1 MSIKDWPAG
10 ERPREKLLSRGADS
24 LSDAELLAIF
34 LRTGAKGMDAVTLA
48 QTLIRQFG
56 SLRQLLLADQQS
68 FCEGPGLGLAK
79 FVQLQAS
86 LELMRRFL
94 DEKLVREHAL
104 TSTELTRQFLQARL
118 RDQTREVFALLLL
131 DNQHRVI
138 EYHELFFGTL
148 DAAAVY
154 PRDIVAVVLKRS
166 AAAVILVH
174 NHPSGVAEPSRADR
188 MITERIQ
195 SALGLLDIRVLDHLV
210 VGDGETVSFAERG
223 WL

>member
-1 MSIKDWPAG
+1 MSIKDWPEG
-10 ERPREKLLSRGADS
+10 EQPREKLLSRGPGS

-48 QTLIRQFG
+48 RTLLVEFG
-56 SLRQLLLADQQS
+56 SLRQLLQADQRR
-68 FCEGPGLGLAK
+68 FCQGPGLGPAK

-94 DEKLVREHAL
+94 DEKLVRAHVL
-104 TSTELTRQFLQARL
+104 TSPQLTRQYLQVLL
-118 RDQTREVFALLLL
+118 RDQPREVFALLLL

-138 EYHELFFGTL
+138 KYHELFYGTL

-154 PRDIVAVVLKRS
+154 PREIVALALKLG

>member
-1 MSIKDWPAG
+1 MSIKDWPEG
-10 ERPREKLLSRGADS
+10 ERPREKLLSRGPGS

-48 QTLIRQFG
+48 HTLIRQFG

-68 FCEGPGLGLAK
+68 FCEGPGLGQAK

-104 TSTELTRQFLQARL
+104 TSPELTRQFLQARL
-118 RDQTREVFALLLL
+118 RDQEREVFALLLL

-138 EYHELFFGTL
+138 EYQELFFGTL

-154 PRDIVAVVLKRS
+154 PRDIVSLVLKRS

-195 SALGLLDIRVLDHLV
+195 AALGLLDIRVLDHLV

>member
-1 MSIKDWPAG
+1 MSIKNWPAG
-10 ERPREKLLSRGADS
+10 ERPREKLLSRGPAS

-34 LRTGAKGMDAVTLA
+34 LRTGTQGMDAVTLA
-48 QTLIRQFG
+48 RTLLNQFG
-56 SLRQLLLADQQS
+56 SLRQLLLADLES
-68 FCEGPGLGLAK
+68 FCQGPGLGPAK
-79 FVQLQAS
+79 YVQLQAS
-86 LELMRRFL
+86 QELMRRFL
-94 DEKLVREHAL
+94 DERLIRENAL
-104 TSTELTRQFLQARL
+104 TNPELTRQFLQSRL
-118 RDQTREVFALLLL
+118 RDQEREIFALLLL

-138 EYHELFFGTL
+138 EFNELFFGTV

-154 PRDIVAVVLKRS
+154 PREIVTLVLKRG

-195 SALGLLDIRVLDHLV
+195 AALGLLDIRVLDHLV

>member
-1 MSIKDWPAG
+1 MSIKDWPEG
-10 ERPREKLLSRGADS
+10 ERPREKLLSRGPAS

-34 LRTGAKGMDAVTLA
+34 LRTGSRGMDAVTLA
-48 QTLIRQFG
+48 RTLLSQFG
-56 SLRQLLLADQQS
+56 SLRQLLQADQHR

-104 TSTELTRQFLQARL
+104 TSPELTRQYLQAQL
-118 RDQTREVFALLLL
+118 RDQPREVFALLLL

-138 EYHELFFGTL
+138 RFHELFFGTL

-154 PRDIVAVVLKRS
+154 PREIVALALKQG

-195 SALGLLDIRVLDHLV
+195 AALGLLDIRVLDHLV

>member
-1 MSIKDWPAG
+1 MSIKDWPEG

-48 QTLIRQFG
+48 HTLIRQFG

-68 FCEGPGLGLAK
+68 FCEGPGLGQAK

-104 TSTELTRQFLQARL
+104 TSPELTRQFLQARL

-138 EYHELFFGTL
+138 EYRELFFGTL

>member
-1 MSIKDWPAG
+1 MSIKNWPLG
-10 ERPREKLLSRGADS
+10 ERPREKLLSRGPSS

-34 LRTGAKGMDAVTLA
+34 LRTGTKGMDAVSLA
-48 QTLIRQFG
+48 RALLEQFG

-68 FCEGPGLGLAK
+68 FCEKPGLGLAK
-79 FVQLQAS
+79 YVQLQAS
-86 LELMRRFL
+86 QELMRRFL
-94 DEKLVREHAL
+94 DEKLMRANAL
-104 TSTELTRQFLQARL
+104 TNPELTRMFLQSRL
-118 RDQTREVFALLLL
+118 RDQAREVFALLLL

-138 EYHELFFGTL
+138 EFNELFFGTL

-154 PRDIVAVVLKRS
+154 PREIVSLVLKRG

-174 NHPSGVAEPSRADR
+174 NHPSGVAEPSHADR
-188 MITERIQ
+188 LITERIQ
-195 SALGLLDIRVLDHLV
+195 AALGLLDIRVLDHLV

>member
-1 MSIKDWPAG
+1 MSIKDWPEG
-10 ERPREKLLSRGADS
+10 ERPREKLLSRGPAS

-34 LRTGAKGMDAVTLA
+34 LRTGSRGMDAVTLA
-48 QTLIRQFG
+48 RTLLSQFG
-56 SLRQLLLADQQS
+56 SLRQLLQAEPRQ

-79 FVQLQAS
+79 YVQLQAS

-104 TSTELTRQFLQARL
+104 TSPELTRQYLQAQL
-118 RDQTREVFALLLL
+118 RDRGREVFALLLL

-138 EYHELFFGTL
+138 RFHELFFGTL

-154 PRDIVAVVLKRS
+154 PREIVALALKLG

-195 SALGLLDIRVLDHLV
+195 AALGLLDIRVLDHLV

>member
-1 MSIKDWPAG
+1 MSIKNWPLS
-10 ERPREKLLSRGADS
+10 ERPREKLLSRGPSS

-34 LRTGAKGMDAVTLA
+34 LRTGTKGMDAVSLA
-48 QTLIRQFG
+48 RALLEQFG

-68 FCEGPGLGLAK
+68 FCEKPGLGLAK
-79 FVQLQAS
+79 YVQLQAS
-86 LELMRRFL
+86 QELMRRFL
-94 DEKLVREHAL
+94 DEKLMRANAL
-104 TSTELTRQFLQARL
+104 TNPELTRMFLQSRL
-118 RDQTREVFALLLL
+118 RDQAREVFALLLL

-138 EYHELFFGTL
+138 EFNELFFGTL

-154 PRDIVAVVLKRS
+154 PREIVSLVLKRG

-174 NHPSGVAEPSRADR
+174 NHPSGVAEPSHADR
-188 MITERIQ
+188 LITERIQ
-195 SALGLLDIRVLDHLV
+195 AALGLLDIRVLDHLV

>member
-1 MSIKDWPAG
+1 MSIKNWPAG
-10 ERPREKLLSRGADS
+10 ERPREKLLSRGPAS

-34 LRTGAKGMDAVTLA
+34 LRTGTQGMDAVTLA
-48 QTLIRQFG
+48 RTLLLQFG
-56 SLRQLLLADQQS
+56 SLRQLLLADLES
-68 FCEGPGLGLAK
+68 FCQGPGLGPAK
-79 FVQLQAS
+79 YVQLQAS
-86 LELMRRFL
+86 QELMRRFL
-94 DEKLVREHAL
+94 DERLIRENAL
-104 TSTELTRQFLQARL
+104 TNPELTRQFLQSRL
-118 RDQTREVFALLLL
+118 RDQEREIFALLLL

-138 EYHELFFGTL
+138 EFNELFFGTV

-154 PRDIVAVVLKRS
+154 PREIVTLVLKRG

-195 SALGLLDIRVLDHLV
+195 AALGLLDIRVLDHLV

>member
-1 MSIKDWPAG
+1 MSIKDWPAD
-10 ERPREKLLSRGADS
+10 ERPREKLLSRGAAS

-48 QTLIRQFG
+48 RTLLARFG
-56 SLRQLLLADQQS
+56 SLRGLMQAEARQ

-79 FVQLQAS
+79 YVQLKAS
-86 LELMRRFL
+86 MELMRRFL
-94 DEKLVREHAL
+94 DERIKREHAL
-104 TSTELTRQFLQARL
+104 TSPALTRAFLQLRL
-118 RDQTREVFALLLL
+118 RDQPREVFALLLL

-138 EYHELFFGTL
+138 EFHELFYGTL

-154 PRDIVAVVLKRS
+154 PREIVTLALKQG

-195 SALGLLDIRVLDHLV
+195 AALGLLDIRVLDHLV

>member
-1 MSIKDWPAG
+1 MSIKDWPLQ
-10 ERPREKLLSRGADS
+10 ERPREKLLSRGPSS

-34 LRTGAKGMDAVTLA
+34 LRTGAKGMDAVSLARTL
-48 QTLIRQFG
+48 LNEFG
-56 SLRQLLLADQQS
+56 SLRQLLMADQQS
-68 FCEGPGLGLAK
+68 FCAGPGLGLAK
-79 FVQLQAS
+79 YVQLQAS
-86 LELMRRFL
+86 QELMRRFL
-94 DEKLVREHAL
+94 DEKLIRENAL
-104 TSTELTRQFLQARL
+104 TSPELTREFLQARL
-118 RDQTREVFALLLL
+118 RDQPREVFALLLL
-131 DNQHRVI
+131 DNQHRVM
-138 EYHELFFGTL
+138 EFHELFFGTV

-154 PRDIVAVVLKRS
+154 PREIVSLVLKRG

>member
-1 MSIKDWPAG
+1 MSIRDWPED
-10 ERPREKLLSRGADS
+10 ERPREKLLSRGAAS

-34 LRTGAKGMDAVTLA
+34 LRVGTNGMDAVTLA
-48 QTLIRQFG
+48 RVLLEQFG
-56 SLRQLLLADQQS
+56 SLRELLQADIHQ
-68 FCEGPGLGLAK
+68 FCAGPGLGPAK
-79 FVQLQAS
+79 FVQLQACM
-86 LELMRRFL
+86 ELMRRFL
-94 DEKLVREHAL
+94 DERLKRGHAL
-104 TSTELTRQFLQARL
+104 TSPDLTREFLQLRL
-118 RDQTREVFALLLL
+118 RDQPREVFALLLL

-138 EYHELFFGTL
+138 EFNELFYGTL

-154 PRDIVAVVLKRS
+154 PREIVALALKRG

-195 SALGLLDIRVLDHLV
+195 AALGLLDIRVLDHLV

>member
-1 MSIKDWPAG
+1 
-10 ERPREKLLSRGADS
+10 
-24 LSDAELLAIF
+24 
-34 LRTGAKGMDAVTLA
+34 
-48 QTLIRQFG
+48 
-56 SLRQLLLADQQS
+56 
-68 FCEGPGLGLAK
+68 
-79 FVQLQAS
+79 VQLQAS

-104 TSTELTRQFLQARL
+104 TSPELTRQFLQARL

-138 EYHELFFGTL
+138 EYRELFFGTL

>member
-1 MSIKDWPAG
+1 MSIKDWPEG
-10 ERPREKLLSRGADS
+10 ERPREKLLSRGASS

-34 LRTGAKGMDAVTLA
+34 LRTGARGMDAVTLA
-48 QTLIRQFG
+48 RALLDQFG
-56 SLRQLLLADQQS
+56 SLRQLLLADQQR
-68 FCEGPGLGLAK
+68 FCAGPGLGLAK

-86 LELMRRFL
+86 LELMQRFL
-94 DEKLVREHAL
+94 GEKLVREGAL
-104 TSTELTRQFLQARL
+104 TSPELTRQFLQARL
-118 RDQTREVFALLLL
+118 RDQSREVFALLLL

-138 EYHELFFGTL
+138 TFHELFFGTL

-154 PRDIVAVVLKRS
+154 PREIVALALKLG

>member
-1 MSIKDWPAG
+1 MSIKDWPEG
-10 ERPREKLLSRGADS
+10 EQPREKLLSRGPGS

-48 QTLIRQFG
+48 RTLLTEFG
-56 SLRQLLLADQQS
+56 SLRQLLQADQQQ
-68 FCEGPGLGLAK
+68 FCQGPGLGPAK

-94 DEKLVREHAL
+94 DERLVRTHAL
-104 TSTELTRQFLQARL
+104 TSPQLTRQYLQAQL
-118 RDQTREVFALLLL
+118 RDQPREVFALLLL

-138 EYHELFFGTL
+138 KFHELFYGTL

-154 PRDIVAVVLKRS
+154 PREIVALALKLS
-166 AAAVILVH
+166 VAAVILVH

>member
-1 MSIKDWPAG
+1 MSIKNWPAG
-10 ERPREKLLSRGADS
+10 ERPREKLLSRGPAS

-34 LRTGAKGMDAVTLA
+34 LRTGTQGMDAVSLARTL
-48 QTLIRQFG
+48 LNQFG
-56 SLRQLLLADQQS
+56 SLRQLLLADLES
-68 FCEGPGLGLAK
+68 FCQGPGLGPAK
-79 FVQLQAS
+79 YVQLQAS
-86 LELMRRFL
+86 QELMRRFL
-94 DEKLVREHAL
+94 DERLIRENAL
-104 TSTELTRQFLQARL
+104 TNPELTRQFLQSRL
-118 RDQTREVFALLLL
+118 RDQEREIFALLLL

-138 EYHELFFGTL
+138 EFNELFFGTV

-154 PRDIVAVVLKRS
+154 PREIVTLVLKRG

-195 SALGLLDIRVLDHLV
+195 AALGLLDIRVLDHLV

>member
-1 MSIKDWPAG
+1 MSIKDWPPG
-10 ERPREKLLSRGADS
+10 ERPREKLLSRGPHS

-48 QTLIRQFG
+48 HTLIRQFG
-56 SLRQLLLADQQS
+56 SLRQLLLADQQR
-68 FCEGPGLGLAK
+68 FCEGPGLGQAK

-94 DEKLVREHAL
+94 DQKLVREHAL
-104 TSTELTRQFLQARL
+104 TSPELTRQFLQARL
-118 RDQTREVFALLLL
+118 RDREREVFALLLL

-138 EYHELFFGTL
+138 EFHELFTGTL

-154 PRDIVAVVLKRS
+154 PREIVSLALKRG

>member
-1 MSIKDWPAG
+1 MSIKDWPQG
-10 ERPREKLLSRGADS
+10 ERPREKLLSRGPAS

-34 LRTGAKGMDAVTLA
+34 LRTGVKGMDAVTLA
-48 QTLIRQFG
+48 RRLLSQFG
-56 SLRQLLLADQQS
+56 SLRQLLQADPRQ

-79 FVQLQAS
+79 YVQLQAS
-86 LELMRRFL
+86 MELMRRFL

-104 TSTELTRQFLQARL
+104 TSPELTRKYLQARL
-118 RDQTREVFALLLL
+118 RDAPREVFALLLL

-138 EYHELFFGTL
+138 KFHELFFGTL

-154 PRDIVAVVLKRS
+154 PREIVALALKLG

-195 SALGLLDIRVLDHLV
+195 AALGLLDIRVLDHLV

>member
-1 MSIKDWPAG
+1 MSIKNWPLG
-10 ERPREKLLSRGADS
+10 ERPREKLLSRGANS

-34 LRTGAKGMDAVTLA
+34 LRTGTKGMDAVSLA
-48 QTLIRQFG
+48 RALLEQFG

-68 FCEGPGLGLAK
+68 FCAGPGLGLAK
-79 FVQLQAS
+79 YVQLQAS
-86 LELMRRFL
+86 QELMRRFL
-94 DEKLVREHAL
+94 DEKLMRANAL
-104 TSTELTRQFLQARL
+104 TNPELTRLFLQSRL
-118 RDQTREVFALLLL
+118 RDQEREIFALLLL

-138 EYHELFFGTL
+138 EFNELFFGTL

-154 PRDIVAVVLKRS
+154 PREVVALVLKRG

-174 NHPSGVAEPSRADR
+174 NHPSGVAEPSHADR
-188 MITERIQ
+188 LITERIQ
-195 SALGLLDIRVLDHLV
+195 AALGLLDIRVLDHLV

>member
-1 MSIKDWPAG
+1 MSIKNWPAG
-10 ERPREKLLSRGADS
+10 ERPREKLLIRGPAS

-34 LRTGAKGMDAVTLA
+34 LRTGTQGMDAVSLARTL
-48 QTLIRQFG
+48 LHQFG
-56 SLRQLLLADQQS
+56 SLRQLLQADLES
-68 FCEGPGLGLAK
+68 FCQGPGLGPAK
-79 FVQLQAS
+79 YVQLQAS
-86 LELMRRFL
+86 QELMRRFL
-94 DEKLVREHAL
+94 DERLIRENAL
-104 TSTELTRQFLQARL
+104 TNPELTRQFLQSRL
-118 RDQTREVFALLLL
+118 RDQEREIFALLLL

-138 EYHELFFGTL
+138 EFNELFFGTV

-154 PRDIVAVVLKRS
+154 PREIVTLVLKRG

-195 SALGLLDIRVLDHLV
+195 AALGLLDIRVLDHLV

>member
-1 MSIKDWPAG
+1 MSIRNWPED
-10 ERPREKLLSRGADS
+10 ERPREKLLSRGAAS

-34 LRTGAKGMDAVTLA
+34 LRIGTKGMDAVTLA
-48 QTLIRQFG
+48 RVLLEQFG
-56 SLRQLLLADQQS
+56 SLRALLQADIHQ
-68 FCEGPGLGLAK
+68 FCEGPGLGPAK
-79 FVQLQAS
+79 FVQLQACM
-86 LELMRRFL
+86 ELMRRFL
-94 DEKLVREHAL
+94 DERLKREHAL
-104 TSTELTRQFLQARL
+104 TSPDLTREFLQLKL
-118 RDQTREVFALLLL
+118 RDQPREVFALLLL

-138 EYHELFFGTL
+138 EFNELFYGTL

-154 PRDIVAVVLKRS
+154 PREIVALALKRG

-195 SALGLLDIRVLDHLV
+195 AALGLLDIRVLDHLV

>member
-1 MSIKDWPAG
+1 MSIKDWPQG
-10 ERPREKLLSRGADS
+10 ERPREKLLSRGPAS

-48 QTLIRQFG
+48 RRLLSQFG
-56 SLRQLLLADQQS
+56 SLRQLLQADPRQ

-79 FVQLQAS
+79 YVQLQAS
-86 LELMRRFL
+86 MELMRRFL

-104 TSTELTRQFLQARL
+104 TSPELTRQYLQARL
-118 RDQTREVFALLLL
+118 RDAPREVFALLLL

-138 EYHELFFGTL
+138 KFHELFFGTL

-154 PRDIVAVVLKRS
+154 PREIVALALKLG

-195 SALGLLDIRVLDHLV
+195 AALGLLDIRVLDHLV

>member
-1 MSIKDWPAG
+1 MSIKNWPVG
-10 ERPREKLLSRGADS
+10 ERPREKLLSRGPSS

-34 LRTGAKGMDAVTLA
+34 LRTGTKGIDAVSLA
-48 QTLIRQFG
+48 RALLEQFG

-68 FCEGPGLGLAK
+68 FCEAPGLGPAK
-79 FVQLQAS
+79 YVQLQAS
-86 LELMRRFL
+86 QELMRRFL
-94 DEKLVREHAL
+94 DEKLMRANAL
-104 TSTELTRQFLQARL
+104 TNPELTRMFLQSRL
-118 RDQTREVFALLLL
+118 RDQSREVFALLLL

-138 EYHELFFGTL
+138 EFNELFFGTL

-154 PRDIVAVVLKRS
+154 PREIVALVLKRG

-174 NHPSGVAEPSRADR
+174 NHPSGVAEPSHADR
-188 MITERIQ
+188 LITERIQ
-195 SALGLLDIRVLDHLV
+195 AALGLLDIRVLDHLV

>member
-1 MSIKDWPAG
+1 MSIKDWPEG
-10 ERPREKLLSRGADS
+10 ERPREKLLSRGPAS

-48 QTLIRQFG
+48 RTLLSRFG
-56 SLRQLLLADQQS
+56 SLRQLLLADRHR

-104 TSTELTRQFLQARL
+104 TSPELTRQYLQAQL
-118 RDQTREVFALLLL
+118 RDRPREVFALLLL

-138 EYHELFFGTL
+138 RFHELFYGTL

-154 PRDIVAVVLKRS
+154 PREIVALVLKLG

-195 SALGLLDIRVLDHLV
+195 AALGLLDVRVLDHLV